1 MLTESLLPAM
11 VRGSKNAL
19 KVLWLLAKVMIP
31 AILVVTWLDLSGGL
45 DYLSAFFSPF
55 MAWFALPGE
64 AAVPLVAGN
73 ISGLYAGVG
82 AMAALSLSSKQKLIL
97 AAMLMLCHSLPQEGA
112 IVAQARGKVTA
123 VISARIGT
131 AVVVGLLLSL
141 IL

>member
-1 MLTESLLPAM
+1 VVRFVRWLGLPLSILFSLY
-11 VRGSKNAL
+11 G
-19 KVLWLLAKVMIP
+19 
-31 AILVVTWLDLSGGL
+31 LVCVTGRSSG
-45 DYLSAFFSPF
+45 
-55 MAWFALPGE
+55 
-64 AAVPLVAGN
+64 AACSREY
-73 ISGLYAGVG
+73 SGLYAGVG

-131 AVVVGLLLSL
+131 AVAVGLLLSL